1 MEYRLTTYAS
11 SSEFPSL
18 FVVRGGLGS
27 LLKVP
32 RSEVELK
39 GHSVCDIVKGLLLEI
54 VVVLAKCCTATIEPE
69 KLILPLPITAPIPSP
84 SIAEQV
90 LPASSHL
97 RQQHKASCLMAN
109 WQAFIKYNMI

>member
-1 MEYRLTTYAS
+1 MFGVIGRS
-11 SSEFPSL
+11 G
-18 FVVRGGLGS
+18 R

-32 RSEVELK
+32 GSEVELK
-39 GHSVCDIVKGLLLEI
+39 GHSVCDIVNGLLLEI
-54 VVVLAKCCTATIEPE
+54 VVALAKCCTATVEPE
-69 KLILPLPITAPIPSP
+69 KLIQPLPITAPIPSP
-84 SIAEQV
+84 NIAEHTKYRQQV